1 MEYTPTRVRQLW
13 DKLLSKAT
21 LVADDDERGAYMTR
35 RDAFTRKSG
44 LMSETAEV
52 PWDIQIQGRASGLW
66 RRIRSQRNTLAG
78 KAFTKPVVQG
88 TTRQAIGHH
97 MATLGMPQSGGY
109 SKWEWK
115 QLTKDQM
122 AVARTARLTQ
132 MVAEARKEGPHR
144 SDEAYMQGVT
154 PAGQV
159 GKWARLVPAFGTRV
173 KYRRFRLGL
182 MDGSAQMVSRRT
194 HKFDSVKGDLPTGVL
209 NCPTCGVLETG
220 NHVLL
225 HCPRTE
231 LVWDH
236 AIKLAADAVR
246 TTPAERRWTGMTRE
260 CQIGHLLGTKELV
273 DLPTE
278 VALRGEA
285 TRALVSGLG
294 AVDAQLKVD
303 REPIRTMAAEAV
315 KCKRAEAR
323 PKAKEA
329 QQGAP
334 SPKSQVVTGDGVTP
348 STSVADE
355 VTAGG
360 SAQSEDPEA

>member
-1 MEYTPTRVRQLW
+1 
-13 DKLLSKAT
+13 
-21 LVADDDERGAYMTR
+21 
-35 RDAFTRKSG
+35 
-44 LMSETAEV
+44 
-52 PWDIQIQGRASGLW
+52 
-66 RRIRSQRNTLAG
+66 
-78 KAFTKPVVQG
+78 
-88 TTRQAIGHH
+88 
-97 MATLGMPQSGGY
+97 
-109 SKWEWK
+109 
-115 QLTKDQM
+115 M

-194 HKFDSVKGDLPTGVL
+194 HKFDSVKGDLPAGVL

-303 REPIRTMAAEAV
+303 REPIRTMAAAAV
-315 KCKRAEAR
+315 KCKRAVSRA
-323 PKAKEA
+323 KAKGTK
-329 QQGAP
+329 QGAP
-334 SPKSQVVTGDGVTP
+334 SPQSQIVTGDGVTP
-348 STSVADE
+348 STSVTDE